1 MKKCIVLLIAIC
13 MFMSSTHALA
23 AINADAEFISAS
35 ITLTSGKLVVYSAN
49 LYNEKE
55 NIYVFSAD
63 LYRKISADDWEFVCS
78 LPVPSHVAHNVSSY
92 GAYVDCSEYIGTGTY
107 RVTATYDADGYQ
119 ITRNSNERSF

>member
-1 MKKCIVLLIAIC
+1 MKKCVILLVVC
-13 MFMSSTHALA
+13 MFMTSTCAFA
-23 AINADAEFISAS
+23 AINADPVFVSAS

-49 LYNEKE
+49 LYGDKE
-55 NIYVFSAD
+55 SISVVSAD
-63 LYRKISADDWEFVCS
+63 LYREVAPDDWEFVCS